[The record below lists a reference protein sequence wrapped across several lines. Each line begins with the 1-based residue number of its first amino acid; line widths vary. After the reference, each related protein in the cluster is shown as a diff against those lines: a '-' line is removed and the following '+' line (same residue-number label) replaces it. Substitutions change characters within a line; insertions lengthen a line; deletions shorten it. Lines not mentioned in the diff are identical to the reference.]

1 MTATPNP
8 KIERAP
14 ICPCH
19 DWPMLERFGRLGWVC
34 LWCGR
39 TIEWDG
45 RPGRWRPEMPS
56 DQHVHA
62 MILGSKRPR
71 ATRIAGA
78 MATPTEEV
86 TA

>member
-8 KIERAP
+8 QIEQAP

-19 DWPMLERFGRLGWVC
+19 HWPMLQRTGHLGWLC

-39 TIEWDG
+39 TVEWDG

-56 DQHVHA
+56 DLVKWGHTE
-62 MILGSKRPR
+62 RPGDAVNVPGHGR
-71 ATRIAGA
+71 PDGKEWST
-78 MATPTEEV
+78 
-86 TA
+86 